1 MPGVSQRSYVAGHF
15 LLTLDGVDAGFV
27 KSIEG
32 GAIHADVI
40 NETVG
45 PSYFVKKHI
54 GPPRYEDFTIQ
65 VGAWMQD
72 ALYDWIAASWKM
84 NYQRKNGSIVNYDFN
99 FEARSQ
105 REFFN
110 ALVTEVQI
118 PAMDG
123 ASKDQAYMTVK
134 FAPEYTR
141 IGKAAGKAKLPPVKA
156 AQEMWLASNFRLE
169 IDGLDCTKVNAIDSF
184 TVRQTAVADDVGD
197 ARDFAKEPGR
207 LEFPNLTIT
216 MAETAASTWHD
227 WFEEFV
233 IKGVNDESHEK
244 NGSLTFLTPNRQAEL
259 GRVNFFN
266 LGIFKLAPT
275 KADAGTEQ
283 IQRVTAHLYCERM
296 ELQMAK
302 PA

>member
-134 FAPEYTR
+134 FQAETAEHKLVSSGPKVT
-141 IGKAAGKAKLPPVKA
+141 AKSPGS
-156 AQEMWLASNFRLE
+156 QTMWLPSNFKLE
-169 IDGLDCTKVNAIDSF
+169 IDGLDVQRVGKIDSF
-184 TVRQTAVADDVGD
+184 TLKQNVKPFTTGPDWMYQI
-197 ARDFAKEPGR
+197 EPTS
-207 LEFPNLTIT
+207 LEYPNLSVYVALSN
-216 MAETAASTWHD
+216 AEPWFTWHK
-227 WFEEFV
+227 EFV
-233 IKGVNDESHEK
+233 VEGK
-244 NGSLTFLTPNRQAEL
+244 NGPDKEKTGAITLIDSTLSQTLLTINLKSV
-259 GRVNFFN
+259 GIVN
-266 LGIFKLAPT
+266 ISPD
-275 KADAGTEQ
+275 KADASGQ
-283 IQRVTAHLYCERM
+283 DQVKRVKIELYVEEM
-296 ELQMAK
+296 DFVF
-302 PA
+302 P